1 MCYATYNKIDILFKI
16 NDNDPQLISQVAS
29 FLQTKRFLTL
39 IDGTYCTQ
47 PAAPHSSSR
56 IDKLGS
62 CLLVQLSNKPYPKVA
77 TLSCVMTWG
86 SCEILWRKPA
96 HFQIPLNWG
105 LLG

>member
-39 IDGTYCTQ
+39 IDGTYRTQ
-47 PAAPHSSSR
+47 PAPHSSSR

-62 CLLVQLSNKPYPKVA
+62 CLLVQELSNKPSSIDILPKGGN
-77 TLSCVMTWG
+77 S
-86 SCEILWRKPA
+86 ILGC
-96 HFQIPLNWG
+96 HDLG
-105 LLG
+105 LL